1 MTYAAENMP
10 SPPHQSVWR
19 SPWMWGWF
27 GILASVVTA
36 NCIMI
41 YLAVDGSPG
50 LVVEDYYDRGQHY
63 EKNMVARM
71 AKDPGWVMQI
81 SEPKNLRQDTPNV
94 IQFSLAT
101 KEGGAVNPDRVIFY
115 AYRPSDAKADF
126 SLPMQAVG
134 SGLYQAEVT
143 FPLKGIWD
151 VLVSVQKEGEEYNEA
166 LRLGVMPS
174 KK

>member
-1 MTYAAENMP
+1 MTHTATEMP
-10 SPPHQSVWR
+10 SPSHQSAWR

-27 GILASVVTA
+27 GVLASVVTA

-41 YLAVDGSPG
+41 YFAVEGGPG
-50 LVVEDYYDRGQHY
+50 LVVEDYYERGQHY

-71 AKDPGWVMQI
+71 AKDPGWVMHI
-81 SEPKNLRQDTPNV
+81 SEPKKLRQGKPAT
-94 IQFSLAT
+94 IEFSLAT
-101 KEGGAVNPDRVIFY
+101 KEGGAVNPDSVTLY

-126 SLPMQAVG
+126 SVPMQSAG

-143 FPLKGIWD
+143 FALKGVWD
-151 VLVSVQKEGEEYNEA
+151 ILVSVQKEGEEYNEA